1 MLHQLVF
8 HTEHPMTTIPDTAEI
23 IVRASHVPGPFQG
36 QWTYDDYEALPDDG
50 NRYEIID
57 GVLYFVP
64 TSTPNHQ
71 NNIALIIA
79 RLVVALDDTGRGQ
92 VFASPDVHVG
102 SSVLRPD
109 VVVVLTEHAGV
120 IAQKNLI
127 GPPDLV
133 IEVASP
139 STAAYDCDAVF
150 GKRGAYARA
159 GIAEYWLV
167 DPQQRTIEVLTLRD
181 DTYTSLGIFQGDDQI
196 QSQIVTAAVLIV
208 RSCFPR
214 VG

>member
-1 MLHQLVF
+1 
-8 HTEHPMTTIPDTAEI
+8 MTSMPIPDTAEI

-36 QWTYDDYEALPDDG
+36 QWTYADYAALPDDG

-57 GVLYFVP
+57 GVLYMAP
-64 TSTPNHQ
+64 APIPIHEHI
-71 NNIALIIA
+71 IALIIA
-79 RLVVALDDTGRGQ
+79 RLVVALDDTGLGQ

-139 STAAYDCDAVF
+139 STAAYDRDALF

-159 GIAEYWLV
+159 GIPEYWLV
-167 DPQQRTIEVLTLRD
+167 DPQQYTIEVLALAD
-181 DTYTSLGIFQGDDQI
+181 DAYLSLGVFQGDDQI
-196 QSQIVTAAVLIV
+196 QSQIVTKAVLIV